1 MSGLV
6 SSPSVGRT
14 APFEKNNDWGLSF
27 DLGELEIYENK
38 DLKTRLKELF
48 SPFKNTFSSASTL
61 EYLHPFTLK
70 FRSEILEKKFERK
83 FKKRTEVGIFW
94 IGLLT
99 LLLIML
105 DILLEIYNQKM
116 NETSNSSVT
125 AYFII
130 CGVVATCSLFLV
142 ISFFI
147 NFLNKHMEIIFTSI
161 TIITTILNITA
172 GNLLLHTSLSP
183 SNSYDPDVQN
193 SRSLIV
199 ITICSILHF
208 MLPVSF
214 MSIFIYS
221 IASIS
226 FYIILVP
233 SMLRPIPNETQY
245 VSTVIYLFV
254 FSVVCILAKR
264 VNVSSSRRDFF
275 NINLVKAEMQI
286 LENSMNQVPKSTMI
300 EGTLANINKVQ
311 LFLRYLNTSCTKG
324 INRKMLHDAMVELT
338 SAQVTLCRSDDIY
351 AVDPVA
357 IFLPQSIQTNVPQT
371 PSRQSK
377 TKIICSGDITPKE
390 NIQPITSPKSKQEIC
405 ISDDVKIPI
414 SPNSPKTMGQ
424 FLSPKSHENKSS
436 YISIESGSA
445 RRNTESRAT
454 ITSIPGPSRRRLSM
468 MIATAGEN
476 SSTLID
482 PSVEKVR
489 EYITAEF
496 TKSSASRREVLYASK
511 VFDSSTTNVG
521 NTNEKVKIASRNIN
535 TNQAVENMI
544 TRQVPLDEPVVGGDI
559 EDNYRHLLKNKR
571 KVAHFAAHSASKLLS
586 VKNPSGTISTLS
598 KAYFNETNPN
608 SFILPELPNG
618 VTTELYSDIDKALQ
632 LMDNQYSSNWD
643 LDMWKLNELT
653 KGNCLAVAGLYML
666 HLISSEE
673 KTQELSCDPS
683 ILPRGITTA
692 FSSSITAPT
701 KLIGNISKF
710 NIFFRELNIRYLN
723 NKYHNELHGANV
735 CHHAICLTR
744 ATGLWDHLD
753 TVERLA
759 SVVASLGHDVGHIGR
774 TSNFL
779 VNSRHMLAVNY
790 NDRSVLEMFHASLTF
805 RIIYYYGGGAADFLQ
820 SWDAELHK
828 DFRRMVIELILETDM
843 QRHFECVSRFRVRR
857 QAVDWDPYGDSQD
870 RLMLAKTCLKAADIG
885 HGALK
890 WNQHYKWCR
899 SVVEEFFLQGDEEK
913 ALSLPI
919 SPICDRESTDVPKS
933 QVGFLNFVCLPL
945 FQELCYVDVEGDVRR
960 CIDRILENINN
971 WEDMAEAGIQWDS
984 EDAFAF
990 VTEEKSES

>member
-6 SSPSVGRT
+6 GSPSIGRT
-14 APFEKNNDWGLSF
+14 VPFEKNDDWGLNL
-27 DLGELEIYENK
+27 DLGELETYENR
-38 DLKTRLKELF
+38 DLKTRLKELI
-48 SPFKNTFSSASTL
+48 SPFKKTFSSASTL

-70 FRSEILEKKFERK
+70 FRSEILEKKFKKK
-83 FKKRTEVGIFW
+83 FRKRTEIGIFW

-99 LLLIML
+99 LFLIML

-116 NETSNSSVT
+116 NEASNSSVNT
-125 AYFII
+125 YFII
-130 CGVVATCSLFLV
+130 CGVVAICSLFLI

-147 NFLNKHMEIIFTSI
+147 NFLNKHLEIIFTST

-172 GNLLLHTSLSP
+172 GNLLLDASLSP
-183 SNSYDPDVQN
+183 NNDYDPAVQN

-208 MLPVSF
+208 MLPISF
-214 MSIFIYS
+214 ISILIYS

-245 VSTVIYLFV
+245 VSTIIYLLV
-254 FSVVCILAKR
+254 FCLVCILAKR

-286 LENSMNQVPKSTMI
+286 LENSMNQAPKSTMI

-324 INRKMLHDAMVELT
+324 INRKLLHDAMVDLT

-357 IFLPQSIQTNVPQT
+357 IFLPQSLQTNVSQT

-377 TKIICSGDITPKE
+377 IKVIGSGDATPKE
-390 NIQPITSPKSKQEIC
+390 NFSPIISPKIKQEIG
-405 ISDDVKIPI
+405 ITDDIRIPI
-414 SPNSPKTMGQ
+414 SPNSPKLTGQ

-436 YISIESGSA
+436 YISIDSVSA

-454 ITSIPGPSRRRLSM
+454 VTTIPGPSRRRLSM
-468 MIATAGEN
+468 MIANAGEN
-476 SSTLID
+476 SSTFID

-511 VFDSSTTNVG
+511 VFDGSNSNPS
-521 NTNEKVKIASRNIN
+521 NTNEKIKVVSQNSDA
-535 TNQAVENMI
+535 NQTVENMI
-544 TRQVPLDEPVVGGDI
+544 SRQGPLNEPVVSGDI
-559 EDNYRHLLKNKR
+559 EDNYKHLLKNKR
-571 KVAHFAAHSASKLLS
+571 KVAHFATHSVSKLLS
-586 VKNPSGTISTLS
+586 IKNPFGTISSLS
-598 KAYFNETNPN
+598 QSFFNETNPHN
-608 SFILPELPNG
+608 FTLPELPKG
-618 VTTELYSDIDKALQ
+618 VNAELYSDLDKALQ

-643 LDMWKLNELT
+643 LDMWRLNELT

-666 HLISSEE
+666 HLIASEE
-673 KTQELSCDPS
+673 KTQELNFDSS
-683 ILPRGITTA
+683 SLPRGITTA
-692 FSSSITAPT
+692 YSSSITAPS

-723 NKYHNELHGANV
+723 NKYHNELHGTNV

-779 VNSRHMLAVNY
+779 VNSRHMLAINY

-820 SWDAELHK
+820 NWDAELHK
-828 DFRRMVIELILETDM
+828 EFRRIVIELILETDM
-843 QRHFECVSRFRVRR
+843 HRHFECVSRFRVRR
-857 QAVDWDPYGDSQD
+857 QAVDWDPYGDVQD
-870 RLMLAKTCLKAADIG
+870 RLMLARTCLKAADIG

-971 WEDMAEAGIQWDS
+971 WEDIAEAGIQWDS
-984 EDAFAF
+984 EDALTF
-990 VTEEKSES
+990 VTEEKVDS

>member
-6 SSPSVGRT
+6 SSPSTGRA
-14 APFEKNNDWGLSF
+14 APFDNNDWGLSF
-27 DLGELEIYENK
+27 DSGELEIYQSR
-38 DLKTRLKELF
+38 DLKSRLKELI
-48 SPFKNTFSSASTL
+48 SPFKNTFSSASTI

-83 FKKRTEVGIFW
+83 FRKRTEIGIFW

-99 LLLIML
+99 LLLIIL

-116 NETSNSSVT
+116 NEASNSSVT
-125 AYFII
+125 TYFII
-130 CGVVATCSLFLV
+130 CGVVAMCSLFLV
-142 ISFFI
+142 VSFFVD
-147 NFLNKHMEIIFTSI
+147 FLNKHMEIMFTTI
-161 TIITTILNITA
+161 TLITTMLNITA
-172 GNLLLHTSLSP
+172 GNLLLDASLSP
-183 SNSYDPDVQN
+183 NNSYDPDVQN

-208 MLPVSF
+208 MLPISF
-214 MSIFIYS
+214 MSLFIYS

-254 FSVVCILAKR
+254 FSIVCILAKR

-324 INRKMLHDAMVELT
+324 INRKMLHDAMVDLT

-371 PSRQSK
+371 PRQSK
-377 TKIICSGDITPKE
+377 TKITCNGEITPKE
-390 NIQPITSPKSKQEIC
+390 NTLPITSPRLKQDFG
-405 ISDDVKIPI
+405 ISDDVRIPI
-414 SPNSPKTMGQ
+414 IPNSPKSMGQ
-424 FLSPKSHENKSS
+424 FLSPKSQENKSA

-511 VFDSSTTNVG
+511 AFDNSANNVG
-521 NTNEKVKIASRNIN
+521 NTNEKNRAISNN
-535 TNQAVENMI
+535 FSENQIVENMI
-544 TRQVPLDEPVVGGDI
+544 SRQGPLYGPVAGGDI
-559 EDNYRHLLKNKR
+559 EDSYRHLLKNKR
-571 KVAHFAAHSASKLLS
+571 KVANFAVHSASKLLS
-586 VKNPSGTISTLS
+586 IKYPSGTISKLS
-598 KAYFNETNPN
+598 QPYFNETNPKN
-608 SFILPELPNG
+608 FTLPELPNG
-618 VTTELYSDIDKALQ
+618 ITNELYSDIEKALQ
-632 LMDNQYSSNWD
+632 MMDNQYSSNWD

-673 KTQELSCDPS
+673 KTQDLNCNST

-692 FSSSITAPT
+692 YSSSITAPT
-701 KLIGNISKF
+701 KLIGDISKF
-710 NIFFRELNIRYLN
+710 NTFFRELNIRYLN
-723 NKYHNELHGANV
+723 NKYHNELHGTNV
-735 CHHAICLTR
+735 CHHSICLTR
-744 ATGLWDHLD
+744 VTGLWDHLD

-759 SVVASLGHDVGHIGR
+759 TVVASLGHDVGHIGR

-779 VNSRHMLAVNY
+779 VNSRHMLAINY

-828 DFRRMVIELILETDM
+828 DFRRIVIELILETDM
-843 QRHFECVSRFRVRR
+843 HRHFECVSRFRVRR

-870 RLMLAKTCLKAADIG
+870 RLMLARTCLKAADIG
-885 HGALK
+885 HGTLK
-890 WNQHYKWCR
+890 WTQHYKWCR

-945 FQELCYVDVEGDVRR
+945 FQELCYVDVEGGVRR

-984 EDAFAF
+984 EDALTF
-990 VTEEKSES
+990 VAEEKNES

>member
-1 MSGLV
+1 MSGLA
-6 SSPSVGRT
+6 SSPSIGKTVL
-14 APFEKNNDWGLSF
+14 FEKNNDWGLNF
-27 DLGELEIYENK
+27 DLGELEIYENR
-38 DLKTRLKELF
+38 DLKTRLKELT

-70 FRSEILEKKFERK
+70 FRSEILEKKFEKKIRK
-83 FKKRTEVGIFW
+83 RAEIGIFW

-105 DILLEIYNQKM
+105 DILLEVYNQKV
-116 NETSNSSVT
+116 NEVSNSSVT

-130 CGVVATCSLFLV
+130 CGVVATCSLFLI
-142 ISFFI
+142 ISFFVD
-147 NFLNKHMEIIFTSI
+147 FLNKHLEIIFTST

-172 GNLLLHTSLSP
+172 GNLLLDVSLSP
-183 SNSYDPDVQN
+183 NNEYDPAVQN

-208 MLPVSF
+208 MLPISF
-214 MSIFIYS
+214 MSMLIYS

-245 VSTVIYLFV
+245 VSTTIYLFV
-254 FSVVCILAKR
+254 FCIVCILAKR

-286 LENSMNQVPKSTMI
+286 LENSMNQAPKSTMI

-324 INRKMLHDAMVELT
+324 INRKMLHDAMVDLT

-357 IFLPQSIQTNVPQT
+357 IFLPQSLQSNIPQT

-377 TKIICSGDITPKE
+377 VKAIGSGDITPRE
-390 NIQPITSPKSKQEIC
+390 NCSPVISPKIKQEFG
-405 ISDDVKIPI
+405 ISDDVRIPI
-414 SPNSPKTMGQ
+414 SPNSPKSMGQ

-436 YISIESGSA
+436 YVSIDSISA

-454 ITSIPGPSRRRLSM
+454 VTSIPGPSRRRLSM

-511 VFDSSTTNVG
+511 VFDGPVSNRS
-521 NTNEKVKIASRNIN
+521 NTHEKIKAISQNLDANH
-535 TNQAVENMI
+535 TVENMI
-544 TRQVPLDEPVVGGDI
+544 SRQGPLDEPTIDGDI

-571 KVAHFAAHSASKLLS
+571 KVAHFATHLASKLIS
-586 VKNPSGTISTLS
+586 IKDPSGTISLLS
-598 KAYFNETNPN
+598 QSHFNETNPHN
-608 SFILPELPNG
+608 FTLPELPKG
-618 VTTELYSDIDKALQ
+618 VSTELYSDLDKALK

-643 LDMWKLNELT
+643 LDMWRLNELT

-666 HLISSEE
+666 HLIASEE
-673 KTQELSCDPS
+673 KNQGIGSDS
-683 ILPRGITTA
+683 SNLPRGITTA
-692 FSSSITAPT
+692 YSSSITAPS

-723 NKYHNELHGANV
+723 NKYHNELHGTNV
-735 CHHAICLTR
+735 CHHAICLSR
-744 ATGLWDHLD
+744 ATGLWSHLD

-779 VNSRHMLAVNY
+779 VNSRHMLAINY

-820 SWDAELHK
+820 NWDAELHK
-828 DFRRMVIELILETDM
+828 EFRRIVIELILETDM
-843 QRHFECVSRFRVRR
+843 HRHFECVSRFRVRR
-857 QAVDWDPYGDSQD
+857 QAVDWDPYGDAQD
-870 RLMLAKTCLKAADIG
+870 RLMLARTCLKAADIG

-945 FQELCYVDVEGDVRR
+945 FQELCYVDVDGDVRR

-971 WEDMAEAGIQWDS
+971 WEDIAEAGIQWDS
-984 EDAFAF
+984 EDALTF
-990 VTEEKSES
+990 VSDEKVDS